1 MIYFKENKGTD
12 DMREA
17 VEKYEEKKI
26 NIGII
31 GSGRIAGRFADT
43 KVQGVRVA
51 AVYNLHF
58 SSAERFAKAHGIGC
72 VEDDID
78 SLFKKCDAVYIA
90 TPHETH
96 AMYIRKALEAGK
108 NVLCEKQMT
117 LSGKETEELFSLA
130 DRKGLVLMEAVKT
143 AYCSGFL
150 GLNKLIESGAI
161 GRISE
166 VEAAFT
172 KLAPSNLREYR
183 NREVAGS
190 FTELGTY
197 PLLSVFRILG
207 TDFDEVRF
215 DHADGPSGVDTFT
228 KAYFN
233 YSGEKAED
241 ALHFRRT
248 EKSSAR
254 AKTGLAV
261 KSDGSLTIS
270 GSKGYAFVP
279 APWWLTKR
287 VEIHHEDPNQIERYD
302 FDYSGTGMQYE
313 IGFFRDACKKSEEA
327 INIIRSYRDVSIASS
342 YVMEKFLSERK
353 LSPVKIRKEDVRIWG
368 HRGCSYRYPENTLP
382 AFEACAGIPGITGCE
397 MDVQLTKD
405 GEVVV
410 FYDEN
415 VKRVTDGG
423 DRLLN
428 SFTLKELKQL
438 KINKRR
444 QFDYSIPPLSKS
456 EIAAGNDPYHISLS
470 PEPKSKNQTVIDS
483 VFSDI
488 DKKYSDK
495 EYLTIPTFDE
505 FLTLMEPFCKKNG
518 FLINVELKTSVIRY
532 EGIEQKT
539 LDLVRKH
546 GLEKYVVYSSF
557 LADSIELMKQLS
569 PDCKTGMLASTIDD
583 CLYRSDGRPIE
594 SDAVHP
600 WVGGLTTSLPE
611 GKKDIPVR
619 AWNAEEPFFTND
631 SRNVLIYDQRIYGES
646 GVTDLITNVPERYLM

>member
-1 MIYFKENKGTD
+1 MC
-12 DMREA
+12 EA
-17 VEKYEEKKI
+17 VEKYEVKKI

-43 KVQGVRVA
+43 KVEGVCLT
-51 AVYNLHF
+51 AVYNPNLL
-58 SSAERFAKAHGIGC
+58 SAERFAKAHGIGFS
-72 VEDDID
+72 DDDLD
-78 SLFKKCDAVYIA
+78 SFFDRCDAVYIA

-108 NVLCEKQMT
+108 NVLCEKPMT
-117 LSGKETEELFSLA
+117 LSGKEAEELFRLA
-130 DRKGLVLMEAVKT
+130 DSKGLVLMEAVKT
-143 AYCSGFL
+143 AYCMGFL
-150 GLNKLIESGAI
+150 GLNKLIESGTL

-183 NREVAGS
+183 NRESAGS

-197 PLLSVFRILG
+197 PLLAVFRILG

-215 DHADGPSGVDTFT
+215 DHTDGPNGVDTFT

-233 YSGEKAED
+233 YSGEEAED
-241 ALHFRRT
+241 ELHFRRT
-248 EKSSAR
+248 ERSSAR

-261 KSDGSLTIS
+261 KSDGSLTVS

-287 VEIHHEDPNQIERYD
+287 VEIHHEDPGQVERYD
-302 FDYSGTGMQYE
+302 FDFSGTGMQYE
-313 IGFFRDACKKSEEA
+313 ICFFRDACMNSQEA
-327 INIIRSYRDVSIASS
+327 VNIIRSYRDVSIASA

-353 LSPVKIRKEDVRIWG
+353 LSPVKIQKEDVRIWG
-368 HRGCSYRYPENTLP
+368 HRGCCYRYPENTLP
-382 AFEACAGIPGITGCE
+382 AFEACARIPGITGCE

-410 FYDEN
+410 FHDEN
-415 VKRVTDGG
+415 VSRVTDGG

-428 SFTLKELKQL
+428 SFTLEELKQL
-438 KINKRR
+438 KIDKRR
-444 QFDYSIPPLSKS
+444 KFDYYIPPLTKHETADGSGS
-456 EIAAGNDPYHISLS
+456 DQTGAS
-470 PEPKSKNQTVIDS
+470 PDTKRGKQAVIDS

-488 DKKYSDK
+488 DQRYSDK

-546 GLEKYVVYSSF
+546 GLESYVVYSSF
-557 LADSIELMKQLS
+557 LADSIELMKQLD

-583 CLYRSDGRPIE
+583 CLYRRDGTPIE
-594 SDAVHP
+594 ADAVHP
-600 WVGGLTTSLPE
+600 WIGGLTTSLPE
-611 GKKDIPVR
+611 GKKDIAVR
-619 AWNAEEPFFTND
+619 AWNGEEPFFTND
-631 SRNVLIYDQRIYGES
+631 PRNVLSYDQRIYGES